1 MKLKV
6 ENVSKTYGKVIA
18 LKDVNLEV
26 EEGEYVVIV
35 GPSGC
40 GKSTLLKVIMG
51 IIKQDEGGR
60 IFVDD
65 KDVSHLPPE
74 DRDLGFVFQNVLL
87 FPHMT
92 AFENIAYSP
101 IVKDLN
107 PQLRSRL
114 IEELFLFGKVDPW
127 RNRYPE
133 QISSRGI
140 QQKIALMRALATGSK
155 LLLLDEPLCSLDSR
169 VRISL
174 RQEVKKI
181 VKQLQITAIHV
192 THDQEEAMSIAD
204 KIVIMQKGS
213 IVEIGSPE
221 ELYYRPKN
229 IFTAYFLG
237 KGNFVPGKVVRRKYK
252 ESAVK
257 CGELVFESYSRFELG
272 SDVVVFFR
280 PESIIFEKKGYND
293 FTGEVI
299 GKRFLG
305 RQIELLIKLGDTT
318 FTSRALRIDA
328 PNLDVGDT
336 VDFHVGE
343 EDILV
348 FKFPEGGLESAF
360 KLE

>member
-6 ENVSKTYGKVIA
+6 ENITKTYGKVVA

-26 EEGEYVVIV
+26 GEGEYVVIV

-51 IIKQDEGGR
+51 IIEQDEGGK
-60 IFVDD
+60 ILVDG
-65 KDVSHLPPE
+65 KDVSNLPPE
-74 DRDLGFVFQNVLL
+74 DRNLGFVFQNILL
-87 FPHMT
+87 FPHLT

-101 IVKDLN
+101 IVKDFNL
-107 PQLRSRL
+107 QLRDKL

-127 RNRYPE
+127 RDKYPE

-140 QQKIALMRALATGSK
+140 QQKVALMRALATGSK

-204 KIVIMQKGS
+204 KIVIMRKGS

-221 ELYYRPKN
+221 ELYYYPKN

-237 KGNFVPGKVVRRKYK
+237 KGNFVPGKIVRRKYK
-252 ESAVK
+252 QSAVK
-257 CGELVFESYSRFELG
+257 CGELVFESASRFELG

-280 PESIIFEKKGYND
+280 PESVVFERKGYND
-293 FTGEVI
+293 YVGKVI
-299 GKRFLG
+299 EKRFLG
-305 RQIELLIKLGDTT
+305 RQIEFIIKVGATT
-318 FTSRALRIDA
+318 FTSRSLRIDA
-328 PNLDVGDT
+328 PSLNVGDT
-336 VDFHVGE
+336 VDFHVDE
-343 EDILV
+343 ERILV
-348 FKFPEGGLESAF
+348 FKFPEEGLESAF